1 MEKKF
6 YKLIPGSIS
15 RMSKFKA
22 ELEKAGHQVMVYE
35 FTLYYQ
41 LYW

>member
-6 YKLIPGSIS
+6 NKLIPGAFS
-15 RMSKFKA
+15 RMCKYKA
-22 ELEKAGHQVMVYE
+22 KLEKAGHQVMVYE